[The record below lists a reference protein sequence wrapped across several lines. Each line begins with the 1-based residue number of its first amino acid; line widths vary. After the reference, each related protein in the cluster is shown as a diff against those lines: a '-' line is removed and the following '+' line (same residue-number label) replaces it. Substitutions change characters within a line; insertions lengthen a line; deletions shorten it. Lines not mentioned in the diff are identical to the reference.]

1 MKVLIILIFCF
12 IEISHGFKYQYN
24 STFRNYEYTV
34 PEVKMEDFEDYLFN
48 QNTLDTYVGF
58 IVDERWCRHGSRFV
72 CYFNEVNHQF
82 LTGPSYCMQKNWD
95 NGTIDSKKKHS
106 GWKPF
111 KIQSQNLIS
120 DMRYINA
127 DNLQHRVALI
137 AVDADFMDKHNVS
150 IRTRSHIVWKLLKM
164 SHLNFWILAF
174 STNFC
179 PIEIGL
185 SGNTVWPQASGF
197 QKLAKMEHFWHL

>member
-12 IEISHGFKYQYN
+12 TEISHGFKYQYN

-95 NGTIDSKKKHS
+95 NGTIDSKKNTVVENHS
-106 GWKPF
+106 KF
-111 KIQSQNLIS
+111 NRNLIS

-150 IRTRSHIVWKLLKM
+150 IRTRSHIV
-164 SHLNFWILAF
+164 
-174 STNFC
+174 
-179 PIEIGL
+179 
-185 SGNTVWPQASGF
+185 
-197 QKLAKMEHFWHL
+197 

>member
-12 IEISHGFKYQYN
+12 TEISHGFKYQYN

-106 GWKPF
+106 G
-111 KIQSQNLIS
+111 
-120 DMRYINA
+120 
-127 DNLQHRVALI
+127 
-137 AVDADFMDKHNVS
+137 
-150 IRTRSHIVWKLLKM
+150 
-164 SHLNFWILAF
+164 
-174 STNFC
+174 
-179 PIEIGL
+179 
-185 SGNTVWPQASGF
+185 
-197 QKLAKMEHFWHL
+197 